1 MQFYKGKSFRTFGP
15 VGPFL
20 CLLEAADMPLLERL
34 SLRLTVNGELRQHDS
49 TANLVHKPAATLTEL
64 SGVQDLHAGDLLA
77 TGTPA
82 GCALSIPSPAR
93 QRLGALLPEAVKWQV
108 FMKVQARRT
117 QYLQPGDVVEA
128 TIRSEDGR
136 IDLGRQRNRIVAG

>member
-1 MQFYKGKSFRTFGP
+1 
-15 VGPFL
+15 
-20 CLLEAADMPLLERL
+20 MPLLERL

-82 GCALSIPSPAR
+82 GCALSIPSPSR